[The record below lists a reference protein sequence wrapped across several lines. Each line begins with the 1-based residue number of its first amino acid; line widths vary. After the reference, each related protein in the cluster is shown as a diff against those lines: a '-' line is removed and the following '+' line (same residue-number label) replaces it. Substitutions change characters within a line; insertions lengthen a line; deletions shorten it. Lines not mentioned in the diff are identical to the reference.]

1 MKRKSNTPTWMVSLA
16 VLGLIAGAL
25 AGPPNGQRLQV
36 AYSFRDV
43 PDGANPFQSPLVLD
57 NSGSLYGTSLHG
69 GTGSNGT
76 VFKVTRTGKESVLY
90 RFAAG
95 AKGWAPSPE
104 SGVIRDEAGNL
115 YGTEAFSGPQQK
127 GSVFKLGPAGKFTI
141 LHDFTGSGDGDAP
154 SGGLVRDA
162 SGNLYGTASGGGD
175 LQGCGNGCGTVFKLD
190 SSGKFTVLYTFTGG
204 GDGGIPTGS
213 LVLDSA
219 GNLYGT
225 TLGGGA
231 FSQGTVFML
240 TNTGQERSL
249 YSFTAT
255 GQSDGMEP
263 AAGLVRDSS
272 GTLYGTTF
280 YGGGGS
286 CFDGFNP
293 GCGTV
298 FKIDKSGTFSVLHSF
313 TGGDDGGWSTAALA
327 LDSKGNLYGTAS
339 GAGRF
344 GAGTLFS
351 IRKTGAFSL
360 LHSFTGGG
368 DGARPMG
375 TMTIDSTG
383 TIYGTTAGGGA
394 FGFGEVFKF
403 VP

>member
-1 MKRKSNTPTWMVSLA
+1 MVSLA

-25 AGPPNGQRLQV
+25 AGPPDAQRFQV
-36 AYSFRDV
+36 VYSFRDV
-43 PDGANPFQSPLVLD
+43 PDGANPFQSSIALD

-76 VFKVTRTGKESVLY
+76 VFKVTPTGKESVLY

-95 AKGWAPSPE
+95 VKGRAPSPE
-104 SGVIRDEAGNL
+104 SGVVRDEAGNL
-115 YGTEAFSGPQQK
+115 YGTEAFSGPQQN
-127 GSVFKLGPAGKFTI
+127 GSVFKLGPAGKLTV
-141 LHDFTGSGDGDAP
+141 LHDFSGSGDGDAP

-175 LQGCGNGCGTVFKLD
+175 LQSCGNGCGTVFKIN
-190 SSGKFTVLYTFTGG
+190 SSDKFTVLYTFTGG

-213 LVLDSA
+213 LVLDSD

-225 TLGGGA
+225 TVGGGA
-231 FSQGTVFML
+231 FGFGAVFVVSSS
-240 TNTGQERSL
+240 GQEHPL
-249 YSFTAT
+249 YSFSTT
-255 GQSDGMEP
+255 GQTDGNEP
-263 AAGLVRDSS
+263 VAGLVRDSS

-280 YGGGGS
+280 YGGGGN
-286 CFDGFNP
+286 CADGFNP

-313 TGGDDGGWSTAALA
+313 TGGDDGGWSTAALV
-327 LDSKGNLYGTAS
+327 LDRNGNLYGTTS

-351 IRKTGAFSL
+351 ISKTGAFSL
-360 LHSFTGGG
+360 LHSFKGGM

-383 TIYGTTAGGGA
+383 AIYGTAAGGGA